1 MVPLRPVSK
10 ISPPCE
16 SIPVQAAI
24 GERAHHSRCTK
35 EIGEPARQRELAEA
49 LLKKVQAYREDRGKP
64 ACGSRVTQQ
73 TADTAR
79 EIKKLHQ
86 ASSDLELLLTKITW
100 LQLQTNAR
108 NFKWGRRCIERH
120 INEEHFYPAA
130 AAIYISSPV
139 FMVRRG
145 ACLKMLLIM

>member
-24 GERAHHSRCTK
+24 GEREHHSRCTK

-49 LLKKVQAYREDRGKP
+49 LLKKVQADREDRGKP

-79 EIKKLHQ
+79 EIKKTP
-86 ASSDLELLLTKITW
+86 SSFIGFGIITYKDH
-100 LQLQTNAR
+100 L
-108 NFKWGRRCIERH
+108 
-120 INEEHFYPAA
+120 AA
-130 AAIYISSPV
+130 VAD
-139 FMVRRG
+139 
-145 ACLKMLLIM
+145 

>member
-24 GERAHHSRCTK
+24 GEREHHSRCTK

-49 LLKKVQAYREDRGKP
+49 LLKKVQADREDRGKP

-79 EIKKLHQ
+79 EIKKTP
-86 ASSDLELLLTKITW
+86 SSFIGFGIITYKDH
-100 LQLQTNAR
+100 LA
-108 NFKWGRRCIERH
+108 
-120 INEEHFYPAA
+120 
-130 AAIYISSPV
+130 
-139 FMVRRG
+139 
-145 ACLKMLLIM
+145 